1 MTHIAPTH
9 FRALA
14 RRPVNLAATVVAGGG
29 SWQRAARLVDIG
41 LGGACVVL
49 PESIPVGS
57 PLALVIDA
65 PHLWDPLEINGSVAW
80 VGEQPG
86 KQAAYLGVKF
96 QVSSGALLRTITE
109 LLDAAAFG

>member
-1 MTHIAPTH
+1 MTHIPPQH
-9 FRALA
+9 FRAWA
-14 RRPVNLAATVVAGGG
+14 RRPVNLSATVVAGGG
-29 SWQRAARLVDIG
+29 SWQRAARLVDLG

-65 PHLWDPLEINGSVAW
+65 PHLWDPLEIDGSVAW
-80 VGEQPG
+80 VGEQAG
-86 KQAAYLGVKF
+86 TQALYLGVKF
-96 QVSSGALLRTITE
+96 QSKSGALLRTLTE